1 MSTYRRSMLLMCL
14 GMFALAFYVAS
25 QLPEIVLLELV

>member
-14 GMFALAFYVAS
+14 GIFALAFYVAS
-25 QLPEIVLLELV
+25 QLPEIPQ